1 MRIRRHENTV
11 PAHRRRAHAT
21 LGPLA
26 RVHFSGFKD
35 GHDAKEAAG

>member
-1 MRIRRHENTV
+1 MRRRENTV
-11 PAHRRRAHAT
+11 PARHRRAYAT

-35 GHDAKEAAG
+35 GHDVKEVAG